1 MAQIPTA
8 TLQVL
13 VERLPRRV
21 TAVREAM
28 RGPTPYLH
36 HGFGMGCSRRTYGIN
51 LPELPPKNPFFSLN
65 NARQITARMEGLR
78 HFLEEIMRNPV
89 LLSDSCLHLFLQSQ
103 LSVRNIEACA
113 EGRKN
118 YTVTEAIQRS
128 GAQAQRF
135 GSEETSQE
143 ERESDS
149 E

>member
-1 MAQIPTA
+1 MS
-8 TLQVL
+8 
-13 VERLPRRV
+13 
-21 TAVREAM
+21 
-28 RGPTPYLH
+28 YLCV
-36 HGFGMGCSRRTYGIN
+36 FCR
-51 LPELPPKNPFFSLN
+51 
-65 NARQITARMEGLR
+65 
-78 HFLEEIMRNPV
+78 IMRNPV

-149 E
+149 EWLAFVTFILVMAVDLSL